1 MNTKNIKTIFLILKE
16 IILLVKYVVEEWE
29 KHEKD
34 TEDGSE
40 SKI

>member
-34 TEDGSE
+34 TGDGSE
-40 SKI
+40 SKV

>member
-34 TEDGSE
+34 SEDGNE
-40 SKI
+40 TEN

>member
-34 TEDGSE
+34 IEDG
-40 SKI
+40 KGKV